1 MAFGV
6 VSMLSD
12 VVYEGARAITGPY
25 LGSLGASAVLV
36 GFVTGFGEAVALVLR
51 LVSGPVSDRTRR
63 YWALS
68 IAGYTITL
76 VAVPLLALTQMLWQ
90 ASVLVVAERFGKA
103 VRSPAKD
110 TMLAQ
115 AGTGTG
121 RGRAFAVHEAMDQS
135 GALLGPLLVAAMIAV
150 SGYRLGFAVLAVPG
164 VLALATLL
172 WLRRAVPRPVDYEHA
187 ATVAAVD
194 PASPSSALPRRF
206 WLYTVFTAVSMSGF
220 ATFGVL
226 SYHLQVRHVLSE
238 SLIPVVYA
246 AAMGAAA
253 LAALGS
259 GHLYDRIGLR
269 GLVIA
274 LPLTAAVPLLSFSTQ
289 VVAVWL
295 GAVVWGA
302 AMGIHESTLRAAVAD
317 MVPAARRGTGYGI
330 FTAAYGL
337 AWLAGSTIIGAL
349 YGRSLVSIV
358 LFVAVTQV
366 VALALFLPLLIRE
379 RAE

>member
-1 MAFGV
+1 
-6 VSMLSD
+6 MLSD